1 VGTGILGGMLAAT
14 LVGVFFTPLFYV
26 TMMNLFNRR
35 RPPAKA
41 AEKDATAVAAV
52 EPNP

>member
-1 VGTGILGGMLAAT
+1 MLAAT

-26 TMMNLFNRR
+26 TMMNLFSRR
-35 RPPAKA
+35 RPPDEA